1 MHYNKELTVPANT
14 AAVAPATTTIDLPAG
29 VLQRITIF
37 FPPGCSRL
45 THVAIF
51 DGATQVYPKTA
62 STDYAEDNKEIAI
75 NDVVIYD
82 ATKTLTLKGWSPGT
96 GYPHKVT
103 FNFTV
108 QTAEE
113 LSMSRTG
120 YY

>member
-1 MHYNKELTVPANT
+1 VHYTKELTVPANT
-14 AAVAPATTTIDLPAG
+14 GAGTPASTTIDLPAG

-45 THVAIF
+45 THVTIY

-62 STDYAEDNKEIAI
+62 STDYAEDAKEVVI
-75 NDVVIYD
+75 NDMVIYD
-82 ATKTLTLKGWSPGT
+82 AVKTLTLKGWSPGT
-96 GYPHKVT
+96 SYQHKVT
-103 FNFTV
+103 FNFQV